1 MCALLLVP
9 AIAAAQDQRAMLEL
23 VVNRVSAG
31 ESLVIIR
38 GADALVPLTGL
49 TQAGLT
55 GFKGRRETVGDQE
68 YVSLSSLAPDLSFT
82 IDELDLRLNI
92 TATPDLL
99 GRTIQDLWSGAP
111 ANLVYRRDTSSYL
124 NYSAN
129 WHTGNHADLFAE
141 SATSFRGAS
150 FYNTLSATDHS
161 ATRGLT
167 SVTIDRRKSMQRWTL
182 GDSLAYSGALGG
194 DAWIG
199 GISVSKEFSI
209 NPYYVR
215 YPTLSLSTPIA
226 VPSVMEVEV
235 NGQVVSQQHVAPGRL
250 DVRNLPLT
258 IGRNDARIIVRD
270 AFGQTRELSSTYYMT
285 SSALAQGVHD
295 YQYNFGFRRLGIGEK
310 NWDYRVPV
318 LLARH
323 RVGLTNAVTAGGRL
337 EVQPGRLLSGGP
349 SFNFRV
355 PFGEIETATSVS
367 RRDNEW
373 GKASLTAFNYS
384 GRPISAGGS
393 IMLASRQYTTLTPNP
408 LNEDPAVQTN
418 LYASAS
424 LGSPLSLTMQ
434 HSQTRMHQGLRRER
448 STLLASIHLHRN
460 VELTASA
467 ARTHDEHGR
476 GREVYAGLTVLF
488 GKASATVS
496 QTHDIRGN
504 RMGVDAQQPLPVG
517 AGYGYQLHVEDGATD
532 IATGIA
538 RFQGQHGRYEVRQET
553 VGTQTTTTLS
563 TMGSIVGI
571 GGGLYAT
578 RPVQQSFALI
588 RVPGVEG
595 VRAFSSHQ
603 EIGKTGRGGD
613 VLVPDLQAYY
623 GNILNIADGDIPI
636 EYAVADAGLT
646 LAPPFR
652 GGAVA
657 HFDVQRVQRVLGR
670 VKVTIGHEEKYQQYG
685 ELTVTAANGRSYG
698 SPVGSDGTFY
708 FENLPTGTYAAVMEY
723 RGTRCAF
730 QLVVPPAADMVL
742 DLGTVRCTA
751 DGGQ

>member
-1 MCALLLVP
+1 MCVLVLVP

-23 VVNRVSAG
+23 VVNRVAAG
-31 ESLVIIR
+31 ESIVVIR
-38 GADALVPLTGL
+38 GADALVPITGL
-49 TQAGLT
+49 TQAGLG
-55 GFKGRRETVGDQE
+55 GFKGQRETIGGQE

-82 IDELDLRLNI
+82 IDELELRLSI
-92 TATPDLL
+92 TAAPELL
-99 GRTIQDLWSGAP
+99 GRTIHDLRSGAP

-124 NYSAN
+124 NYAVN

-141 SATSFRGAS
+141 SATSFKGAS
-150 FYNTLSATDHS
+150 FYNTWSATDHS

-167 SVTIDRRKSMQRWTL
+167 SVTIDRRKSMQRVTM

-199 GISVSKEFSI
+199 GISLSKEFSI

-235 NGQVVSQQHVAPGRL
+235 NGQVVSQQRVAPGRL

-270 AFGQTRELSSTYYMT
+270 AFGQTRELSSTYYLT
-285 SSALAQGVHD
+285 TTALAPAVHD
-295 YQYNFGFRRLGIGEK
+295 YQYSLGFRRVGIGEK
-310 NWDYRVPV
+310 NWDYRTPM

-323 RVGLTNAVTAGGRL
+323 RVGLTSAVTAGGRVEL
-337 EVQPGRLLSGGP
+337 RPGRLFSGGP

-355 PFGEIETATSVS
+355 PFGEFETAASVS

-373 GKASLTAFNYS
+373 GKAALTAFNYS

-393 IMLASRQYTTLTPNP
+393 VMLATRQYATLTPNP
-408 LNEDPAVQTN
+408 INQDPAVQAS
-418 LYASAS
+418 LYASAA
-424 LGSPLSLTMQ
+424 LGGPLSLTLQ
-434 HSQTRMHQGLRRER
+434 HTQTKMHQGLTRER
-448 STLLASIHLHRN
+448 SALLASIHLHRN

-467 ARTHDEHGR
+467 ARTRDEHGR
-476 GREVYAGLTVLF
+476 GHEVYAGLTVLF
-488 GKASATVS
+488 GRASATVS
-496 QTHDIRGN
+496 HTRDERGN

-517 AGYGYQLHVEDGATD
+517 TGYGYQLHVEDGPTD
-532 IATGIA
+532 IVTGTA

-563 TMGSIVGI
+563 AMGSLVGI
-571 GGGLYAT
+571 GGGAYAT

-603 EIGKTGRGGD
+603 EIGKTGPGGD

-646 LAPPFR
+646 IAPPFR

-670 VKVTIGHEEKYQQYG
+670 IKVSNGREERYQQYG
-685 ELTVTAANGRSYG
+685 ELTVTASSGRTFG
-698 SPVGSDGTFY
+698 SPIGSDGTFY
-708 FENLPTGTYAAVMEY
+708 FENLPKGSYAATMEY
-723 RGTRCAF
+723 RGTRCVF
-730 QLVVPPAADMVL
+730 QLVIPASDDMVV
-742 DLGTVRCTA
+742 DVGTVRCTVE
-751 DGGQ
+751 GPQ